1 MEIDYGWMPGDSDA
15 GGFCSNG
22 WMPGDSDAGGFC
34 SIVAMQA
41 RRFVYNWTP
50 VESETGGLCSME
62 FRARIEMRQEW
73 GL

>member
-1 MEIDYGWMPGDSDA
+1 MEIDY
-15 GGFCSNG
+15 G

-62 FRARIEMRQEW
+62 FRARIEMRQDW

>member
-22 WMPGDSDAGGFC
+22 WMP
-34 SIVAMQA
+34 
-41 RRFVYNWTP
+41 

-62 FRARIEMRQEW
+62 FRARIEMRQDW